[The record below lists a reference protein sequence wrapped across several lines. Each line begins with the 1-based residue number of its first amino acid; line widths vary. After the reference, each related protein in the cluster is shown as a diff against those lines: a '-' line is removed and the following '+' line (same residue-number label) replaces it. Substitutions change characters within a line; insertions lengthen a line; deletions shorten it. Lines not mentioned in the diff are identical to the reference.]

1 MKMIQWA
8 VAILVTAQLCSTAQ
22 AVSTAYDPTTITPSA
37 SQLILPYQWTDWTV
51 PIPETPQPEKPKFVL
66 YVICGCAALAMGAIL
81 YYKICQNTNL
91 CDCTTNVTCST
102 NYVTGVSG
110 TDIQIVTTTTIYC
123 KSTGETDTTTVIQT
137 LSPEGTTW
145 TTNTTS
151 SDFSTVTLSLQTN
164 SSIASPDWGDT
175 GYSVDVMFDPHCM
188 RALGATV
195 SKDGIPLGG
204 VPATAK
210 PGGGGGGDC
219 GDNTGATTACDLSGL
234 IPSLQ
239 SMANGG
245 PSLFAR
251 WRGK

>member
-8 VAILVTAQLCSTAQ
+8 VALLVAAHLCSAQ
-22 AVSTAYDPTTITPSA
+22 AVNTADETTTVTPSS
-37 SQLILPYQWTDWTV
+37 SQLILPYAWTDWTV
-51 PIPETPQPEKPKFVL
+51 PLPVETQQPDHKPDIAAYIL
-66 YVICGCAALAMGAIL
+66 CGCAALALGGVL
-81 YYKICQNTNL
+81 YYKFCQLTNL

-102 NYVTGVSG
+102 NYVSGVSG
-110 TDIQIVTTTTIYC
+110 TDIQIVTTTTVYC
-123 KSTGETDTTTVIQT
+123 KSTGETDTTTVT
-137 LSPEGTTW
+137 EHLSPEGTTW

-151 SDFSTVTLSLQTN
+151 SDFAAFTLSLQTN
-164 SSIASPDWGDT
+164 ASLVSPSWGDT
-175 GYSVDVMFDPHCM
+175 GYTADLTYDPHCM

-195 SKDGIPLGG
+195 SKDGVPLGG

-210 PGGGGGGDC
+210 PGGDC
-219 GDNTGATTACDLSGL
+219 GDNMGATTACDLSGL